1 MLKESV
7 KIDLAQEMVELMEAG
22 HDRIDS
28 YGIIKDTIRNE
39 YDQEIWEAVDSEENT
54 LELDFDDFLN
64 DLMDDIEARADYYM
78 ENIAAGN

>member
-1 MLKESV
+1 MLNENV
-7 KIDLAQEMVELMEAG
+7 KVDLAQEMVELLEAG

-28 YGIIKDTIRNE
+28 YSIIKETIRNE
-39 YDQEIWEAVDSEENT
+39 YDGEIWEMVDSEENT

-64 DLMDDIEARADYYM
+64 DIMDDIEARADYYL